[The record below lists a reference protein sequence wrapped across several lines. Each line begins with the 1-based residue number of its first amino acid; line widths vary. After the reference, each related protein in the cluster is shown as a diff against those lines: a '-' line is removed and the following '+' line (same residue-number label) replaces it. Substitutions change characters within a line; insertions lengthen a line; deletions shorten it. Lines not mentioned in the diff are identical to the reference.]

1 MVHGRGVENEN
12 PHLSVVGIIVVV
24 VVVVVVAVV
33 AVVAISMAK
42 DPPLGLF

>member
-1 MVHGRGVENEN
+1 MVHDRTVENEN